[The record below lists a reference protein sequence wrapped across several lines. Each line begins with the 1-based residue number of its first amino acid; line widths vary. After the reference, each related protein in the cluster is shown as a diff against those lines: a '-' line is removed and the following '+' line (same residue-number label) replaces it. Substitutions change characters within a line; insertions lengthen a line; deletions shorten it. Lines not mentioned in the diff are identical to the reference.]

1 MGVGRNDF
9 CVFID
14 HHAAHGVV
22 NLRADFN
29 AVERS
34 LGNIEPLVERKD
46 AVEVFVIVGFNV
58 AVEFSDFV
66 QKGLFGDTEGISQ
79 LFECVKLLN
88 RTHFQ
93 RKLNEGRVDR
103 FNNGVVADRNRIVFV
118 GADDFEQSVG
128 FDLTAGVFVHEA
140 FASLSVNDQA

>member
-1 MGVGRNDF
+1 M
-9 CVFID
+9 
-14 HHAAHGVV
+14 V

-88 RTHFQ
+88 VPVER
-93 RKLNEGRVDR
+93 R
-103 FNNGVVADRNRIVFV
+103 
-118 GADDFEQSVG
+118 
-128 FDLTAGVFVHEA
+128 
-140 FASLSVNDQA
+140 

>member
-1 MGVGRNDF
+1 MRRAHRLLLHRRHRGQGSGLWVVGRNDF

-58 AVEFSDFV
+58 AVEF
-66 QKGLFGDTEGISQ
+66 
-79 LFECVKLLN
+79 
-88 RTHFQ
+88 
-93 RKLNEGRVDR
+93 
-103 FNNGVVADRNRIVFV
+103 
-118 GADDFEQSVG
+118 
-128 FDLTAGVFVHEA
+128 
-140 FASLSVNDQA
+140 